1 MAGSEDGAAG
11 RLAEIRRRIAAAAAE
26 RAGLLGGAGAGE
38 GAEGVARQGRTSLP
52 PLPRLIAVSK
62 LQPAAAVAEA
72 KAAGL
77 QDFGENR
84 VQEAEAKFAGPELRQ
99 GLTLHLIGPLQTNKA
114 ADAVRLFDWIHVL
127 DRPSL
132 AAALARLRDGP
143 LAEEGRSLPRLLV
156 QVNTGEEPQKSGVAP
171 AGLSAFLALCREELE
186 LRIEGLMCL
195 PPADEPAAPHFALLA
210 ELARSEGLRELSMGM
225 SGDFEEAVVSGATML
240 RIGTALMG
248 PRPAP
253 PSRGE
258 PAAP

>member
-1 MAGSEDGAAG
+1 M
-11 RLAEIRRRIAAAAAE
+11 
-26 RAGLLGGAGAGE
+26 
-38 GAEGVARQGRTSLP
+38 RQGRT

-114 ADAVRLFDWIHVL
+114 AEAVRLFDWIHVL

-132 AAALARLRDGP
+132 GAALARLRDGP

-171 AGLSAFLALCREELE
+171 AALGPFLALCREELK
-186 LRIEGLMCL
+186 LQVEGLMCL
-195 PPADEPAAPHFALLA
+195 PPANEPAAPHFALLA
-210 ELARSEGLRELSMGM
+210 ELARSEELAELSMGM
-225 SGDFEEAVVSGATML
+225 SGDFEEAVISGATML

-253 PSRGE
+253 P
-258 PAAP
+258 AAPAPPAVRGRKEA